1 MLRTHLNIGIVMSF
15 AEFLAQLLPILIL
28 LALVL
33 LLVGALRRILLWRQ
47 GQESTIHWA
56 GLFSIPKRYLV
67 DLHHVVASDKYI
79 SNTHVATAGGFVLT
93 ALLVILIY
101 LFDVATNI
109 LNYALLASSGLM
121 FVGAIFVLMRRINP
135 PPNLSLGPWSRLP
148 YSLLIFSSSFF
159 VLTLPASGLLP
170 IDSGSGLL
178 VILLVAGIV
187 WGMGEMFFGM
197 TWGGPMKHAFA
208 GALHLGLHRRQGRF
222 GGGRST
228 GLISID
234 LEKDKLG
241 VEKPEDFKW
250 NQLLSFDACVECG
263 RCEKACP
270 AFAAGQPLNP
280 KKIIQ
285 DMVVGMAGGNT
296 AKFAGS
302 TYPGVELGSHKGGAV
317 IPIVDVLLE
326 ANTLWSCTTCR
337 ACVQECPM
345 MIEHVDAIVDMRRF
359 ETMEKGKTPGKG
371 AEVLDNLNTTDN
383 PNGHAPNSRM
393 NWAADQNLA
402 VFGSDVDRA
411 DVLLWIGDA
420 AFDMRNQRT
429 LRAMITLLRAAKV
442 DFAVLGESECD
453 SGDLARRLGDE
464 VTFQR
469 LAKINI
475 ATMSQFEFKHI
486 VTADPHAFH
495 CLKNEYADFGGH
507 YDVYHHTGFFA
518 DLVKNDKIK
527 LNTNNA
533 ISLTYHDPC
542 YLGRYNGEYDA
553 PRYLLEAMGINVKE
567 MQRSQSKSRC
577 CGGGGGAAVT
587 DIPGKQRIP
596 DMRMNDAKSTG
607 AEIVAVACPGCSQML
622 EGVVEPRPQV
632 KDIAELMLDA
642 LSDEEA

>member
-1 MLRTHLNIGIVMSF
+1 MSF
-15 AEFLAQLLPILIL
+15 AEFLPQLLPILIL
-28 LALVL
+28 IALVL
-33 LLVGALRRILLWRQ
+33 AAIGAVRRILLWRQ
-47 GQESTIHWA
+47 GQKSTIHWA
-56 GLFSIPKRYLV
+56 GLFTIPRRYLV

-101 LFDVATNI
+101 LFDVAPYI
-109 LNYALLASSGLM
+109 LNYALLASSALM
-121 FVGAIFVLMRRINP
+121 FIGAIFVLKRRRNP

-159 VLTLPASGLLP
+159 VLTLPASGLLAA
-170 IDSGSGLL
+170 DSGSWLL
-178 VILLVAGIV
+178 AILLVLGII
-187 WGMGEMFFGM
+187 WGVGEMFFGM

-208 GALHLGLHRRQGRF
+208 GALHLGLHRRQERF

-228 GLISID
+228 GLMSID

-280 KKIIQ
+280 KKLIQ
-285 DMVVGMAGGNT
+285 DMVVGMAGGSD

-302 TYPGVELGSHKGGAV
+302 PYPGVELGSHKGGAI
-317 IPIVDVLLE
+317 IPIVDVLLD

-345 MIEHVDAIVDMRRF
+345 MIEHVDAILDMRRF

-371 AEVLDNLNTTDN
+371 AEVLENLNTTDN
-383 PNGHAPNSRM
+383 PNGYAPTSRM

-402 VFGSDVDRA
+402 VFGTDVERA

-420 AFDMRNQRT
+420 AFNMRNQRT
-429 LRAMITLLRAAKV
+429 LRAMITLLRAAKI
-442 DFAVLGESECD
+442 DFAVLGDNECD

-469 LAKINI
+469 LAKTNI
-475 ATMSQFEFKHI
+475 ATMEKFQFKHI

-495 CLKNEYADFGGH
+495 CLKNEYTEFGGK

-518 DLVKNDKIK
+518 DLVKNEKIK
-527 LNTNNA
+527 LNTNSDL
-533 ISLTYHDPC
+533 SLTYHDPC

-553 PRYLLEAMGINVKE
+553 PRYLLETMGITIKE
-567 MQRSQSKSRC
+567 MERSKSTSRC
-577 CGGGGGAAVT
+577 CGGGGGATVT

-596 DMRMNDAKSTG
+596 DMRMDDAKSTG
-607 AEIVAVACPGCSQML
+607 AEIVAVGCPQCSLMF

-632 KDIAELMLDA
+632 KDIAELMLDS
-642 LSDEEA
+642 LCEEVT

>member
-1 MLRTHLNIGIVMSF
+1 MLITHLTIGIVMSF
-15 AEFLAQLLPILIL
+15 AEFLPQLLPILIL
-28 LALVL
+28 LGLALAGI
-33 LLVGALRRILLWRQ
+33 GAVRRILLWRQ
-47 GQESTIHWA
+47 GQESAIHWV
-56 GLFSIPKRYLV
+56 GLFAIPRRYLV
-67 DLHHVVASDKYI
+67 DLHHVVASDRYI

-93 ALLVILIY
+93 ALLVMLIY
-101 LFDVATNI
+101 LFEVATNI
-109 LNYALLASSGLM
+109 LNYALLASSALM
-121 FVGAIFVLMRRINP
+121 FVGAIFVLMRRKNP

-159 VLTLPASGLLP
+159 VLTLPAAGVLP
-170 IDSGSGLL
+170 IDSGSWLL
-178 VILLVAGIV
+178 AILLLLGII
-187 WGMGEMFFGM
+187 WGVGEMFFGM

-208 GALHLGLHRRQGRF
+208 GALHLGLHRRQERF

-241 VEKPEDFKW
+241 VEKPKDFKW

-280 KKIIQ
+280 KKLIQ
-285 DMVVGMAGGNT
+285 DMVVGMAGGSD

-302 TYPGVELGSHKGGAV
+302 AYPGIDIGSHKGGAI

-359 ETMEKGKTPGKG
+359 QTMEKGQTPGKG
-371 AEVLDNLNTTDN
+371 AEVLENLNTTDN

-393 NWAADQNLA
+393 NWAADQNLR
-402 VFGSDVDRA
+402 VFGSDVQSA

-429 LRAMITLLRAAKV
+429 LRAMITLLRAAKI

-464 VTFQR
+464 ATFQR
-469 LAKINI
+469 LAKTNI
-475 ATMSQFEFKHI
+475 STMAKYQFRHI

-518 DLVKNDKIK
+518 DLVKSGKIK
-527 LNTNNA
+527 LNSTKTL
-533 ISLTYHDPC
+533 SLSYHDPC
-542 YLGRYNGEYDA
+542 YLGRYNGQYDA
-553 PRYLLEAMGINVKE
+553 PRYLLEAMGITIKE
-567 MQRSQSKSRC
+567 MQRSQSTARC
-577 CGGGGGAAVT
+577 CGGGGGAPVT

-596 DMRMNDAKSTG
+596 DMRMEDAKATG
-607 AEIVAVACPGCSQML
+607 AEIVAVACPGCSLML

-642 LSDEEA
+642 LCEEVA

>member
-1 MLRTHLNIGIVMSF
+1 
-15 AEFLAQLLPILIL
+15 
-28 LALVL
+28 
-33 LLVGALRRILLWRQ
+33 
-47 GQESTIHWA
+47 
-56 GLFSIPKRYLV
+56 
-67 DLHHVVASDKYI
+67 
-79 SNTHVATAGGFVLT
+79 
-93 ALLVILIY
+93 
-101 LFDVATNI
+101 
-109 LNYALLASSGLM
+109 
-121 FVGAIFVLMRRINP
+121 
-135 PPNLSLGPWSRLP
+135 SRLP

-159 VLTLPASGLLP
+159 VLSLPASGLLP
-170 IDSGSGLL
+170 LDWGSWLL
-178 VILLVAGIV
+178 AILLVLGIV

-241 VEKPEDFKW
+241 VEKPKDFKW
-250 NQLLSFDACVECG
+250 SQLLSFDACVECG

-280 KKIIQ
+280 KKLIQ
-285 DMVVGMAGGNT
+285 DMVVGMAGGSD

-302 TYPGVELGSHKGGAV
+302 AYPGIEVGCHKGGAI
-317 IPIVDVLLE
+317 IPIVDVLLD

-359 ETMEKGKTPGKG
+359 QTMEKGQTPGKG

-383 PNGHAPNSRM
+383 PNGHAPGSRM
-393 NWAADQNLA
+393 NWAADQNLR
-402 VFGSDVDRA
+402 VFGSDVEQA

-464 VTFQR
+464 ASFQR
-469 LAKINI
+469 LAKSNI
-475 ATMSQFEFKHI
+475 ASMAKYQFKHI

-518 DLVKNDKIK
+518 DLVKSEKIK
-527 LNTNNA
+527 LDSSK
-533 ISLTYHDPC
+533 SLSLSYHDPC

-553 PRYLLEAMGINVKE
+553 PRYLLEAMGITIKE

-577 CGGGGGAAVT
+577 CGGGGGAPVT
-587 DIPGKQRIP
+587 DIPGTQRIP
-596 DMRMNDAKSTG
+596 DMRMEDAKATG
-607 AEIVAVACPGCSQML
+607 AEIVAVACPQCSLML

-642 LSDEEA
+642 LSEEA

>member
-1 MLRTHLNIGIVMSF
+1 MSF
-15 AEFLAQLLPILIL
+15 AEFLPKLLPILVML
-28 LALVL
+28 GLVL
-33 LLVGALRRILLWRQ
+33 AVIGALRRILLWRQ

-56 GLFSIPKRYLV
+56 GLFAIPRRYLV

-93 ALLVILIY
+93 ALLVILVY

-109 LNYALLASSGLM
+109 LNYALLASSALM
-121 FVGAIFVLMRRINP
+121 FVGAIFVLMRRLNP
-135 PPNLSLGPWSRLP
+135 PPNLSRGPWSRLP
-148 YSLLIFSSSFF
+148 FSLLIFSSSFF
-159 VLTLPASGLLP
+159 VLTLPVSGLLP
-170 IDSGSGLL
+170 IDSGSWLL
-178 VILLVAGIV
+178 AILLVVGII

-234 LEKDKLG
+234 LERDKLG
-241 VEKPEDFKW
+241 VEKPKDFKW

-263 RCEKACP
+263 RCEKVCP
-270 AFAAGQPLNP
+270 AFEAGQPLNP
-280 KKIIQ
+280 KKLIQ
-285 DMVVGMAGGNT
+285 DMVVGMAGGST

-302 TYPGVELGSHKGGAV
+302 AYPGIELGSHKGGSI

-383 PNGHAPNSRM
+383 PNGHAPSSRM

-402 VFGSDVDRA
+402 VFGTDVEHA

-429 LRAMITLLRAAKV
+429 LRAMITLLRKAKV

-464 VTFQR
+464 ASFQR
-469 LAKINI
+469 LAKTNI
-475 ATMSQFEFKHI
+475 ATMAKFQFKHI

-518 DLVKNDKIK
+518 DLVKSGKIK
-527 LNTNNA
+527 LSTNKA
-533 ISLTYHDPC
+533 LSLTYHDPC

-553 PRYLLEAMGINVKE
+553 PRYLLKAMGISIKE
-567 MQRSQSKSRC
+567 MERSQSTARC
-577 CGGGGGAAVT
+577 CGGGGGATVT

-596 DMRMNDAKSTG
+596 DMRMDDAKSTG
-607 AEIVAVACPGCSQML
+607 AEIVAVACPGCSLML

-642 LSDEEA
+642 LCEEVA

>member
-1 MLRTHLNIGIVMSF
+1 MSF
-15 AEFLAQLLPILIL
+15 AEFLPQWLPLLIL
-28 LALVL
+28 LGLVL
-33 LLVGALRRILLWRQ
+33 AIIGALRRIALWRQ
-47 GQESTIHWA
+47 GQASTIHWR
-56 GLFSIPKRYLV
+56 GLFSIPQRYLV

-79 SNTHVATAGGFVLT
+79 SNTHVATAGGFVVT

-101 LFDVATNI
+101 LFDVATHI

-178 VILLVAGIV
+178 AILLVVGII
-187 WGMGEMFFGM
+187 WGVGEMFFGM

-208 GALHLGLHRRQGRF
+208 GALHLGLHRRQERF

-241 VEKPEDFKW
+241 VEKTEDFKW
-250 NQLLSFDACVECG
+250 SQLLSFDACVECG

-302 TYPGVELGSHKGGAV
+302 AYPGVELGSHKGGAV

-371 AEVLDNLNTTDN
+371 AEVLDNLNSTDN
-383 PNGHAPNSRM
+383 PSGHAPSSRM

-402 VFGSDVDRA
+402 VFGRDVERA

-464 VTFQR
+464 ATFQR
-469 LAKINI
+469 LAKTNI
-475 ATMSQFEFKHI
+475 MTMANYQFKHI

-495 CLKNEYADFGGH
+495 CLKNEYTDFGGH

-518 DLVKNDKIK
+518 DLVKSEKIK

-553 PRYLLEAMGINVKE
+553 PRYLLEAMGINIKE
-567 MQRSQSKSRC
+567 MERSQSKSRC

-596 DMRMNDAKSTG
+596 DMRMDDAKSTG

>member
-1 MLRTHLNIGIVMSF
+1 MSF
-15 AEFLAQLLPILIL
+15 AEFLPKLLPILVML
-28 LALVL
+28 SLVL
-33 LLVGALRRILLWRQ
+33 AAIGALRRIWLWRQ

-56 GLFSIPKRYLV
+56 GLFAIPRRYLV

-93 ALLVILIY
+93 ALLVILVY

-109 LNYALLASSGLM
+109 LNYALLASSALM
-121 FVGAIFVLMRRINP
+121 FVGAIFVLMRRLNP
-135 PPNLSLGPWSRLP
+135 PPNLSRGPWSRLP
-148 YSLLIFSSSFF
+148 FSLLIFSSSFF

-170 IDSGSGLL
+170 IDSGSWLL
-178 VILLVAGIV
+178 AILLVVGII

-208 GALHLGLHRRQGRF
+208 GALHLGLHRRQSRF

-234 LEKDKLG
+234 LERDKLG
-241 VEKPEDFKW
+241 VEKPKDFKW

-270 AFAAGQPLNP
+270 AFEAGQPLNP
-280 KKIIQ
+280 KKLIQ
-285 DMVVGMAGGNT
+285 DMVVGMAGGST

-302 TYPGVELGSHKGGAV
+302 AYPGIELGSHKGGAI

-326 ANTLWSCTTCR
+326 ANTIWSCTTCR

-383 PNGHAPNSRM
+383 PNGHAPSSRM

-402 VFGSDVDRA
+402 VFGTDVEYA

-429 LRAMITLLRAAKV
+429 LRAMITLLRTAKV

-464 VTFQR
+464 ASFQR
-469 LAKINI
+469 LAKTNI
-475 ATMSQFEFKHI
+475 ATMAKFQFKHI

-495 CLKNEYADFGGH
+495 CLKNEYADFDGH

-518 DLVKNDKIK
+518 ALVKSGKIK
-527 LNTNNA
+527 LSTNKA
-533 ISLTYHDPC
+533 LSLTYHDPC

-553 PRYLLEAMGINVKE
+553 PRYLLKAMGISIKE
-567 MQRSQSKSRC
+567 MERSQSTARC
-577 CGGGGGAAVT
+577 CGGGGGATVT

-596 DMRMNDAKSTG
+596 DMRMDDAKSTG
-607 AEIVAVACPGCSQML
+607 AEIVAVACPGCSSML

-642 LSDEEA
+642 LCEEVA

>member
-1 MLRTHLNIGIVMSF
+1 MSF
-15 AEFLAQLLPILIL
+15 AEFLPQLLPILIL
-28 LALVL
+28 FALALAVI
-33 LLVGALRRILLWRQ
+33 GALRRILLWRQ

-56 GLFSIPKRYLV
+56 GLLAIPRRYLV

-109 LNYALLASSGLM
+109 LNYALLASSALM
-121 FVGAIFVLMRRINP
+121 FVGAIFVLMRRKNP
-135 PPNLSLGPWSRLP
+135 PPNLSTGPWSRLP

-178 VILLVAGIV
+178 AILLVVGII
-187 WGMGEMFFGM
+187 WGVGEMFCGM

-241 VEKPEDFKW
+241 VEKPKDFKW
-250 NQLLSFDACVECG
+250 SQLLSFDACVECG

-280 KKIIQ
+280 KKLIQ
-285 DMVVGMAGGNT
+285 DMVVGMAGGSD

-302 TYPGVELGSHKGGAV
+302 AYPGIEIGNHKGGAI

-359 ETMEKGKTPGKG
+359 QTMEKGQTPGKG

-383 PNGHAPNSRM
+383 PNGHAPSSRM
-393 NWAADQNLA
+393 NWAADQNLR
-402 VFGSDVDRA
+402 VFGSDVEHA

-469 LAKINI
+469 LAKTNI
-475 ATMSQFEFKHI
+475 ATMAKYQFMHI

-507 YDVYHHTGFFA
+507 YDVYHHSGFFA
-518 DLVKNDKIK
+518 DLVKSGKIK
-527 LNTNNA
+527 FNTTKTE
-533 ISLTYHDPC
+533 SLTYHDPC

-553 PRYLLEAMGINVKE
+553 PRYLLEAMGITIKE
-567 MQRSQSKSRC
+567 MQRSQSTARC
-577 CGGGGGAAVT
+577 CGGGGGAPVT

-596 DMRMNDAKSTG
+596 DMRMEDAKSTG
-607 AEIVAVACPGCSQML
+607 ADIVAVACPQCSLML

-642 LSDEEA
+642 LREEA

>member
-1 MLRTHLNIGIVMSF
+1 MYF
-15 AEFLAQLLPILIL
+15 AEFLPQLLPILIL
-28 LALVL
+28 LGLVL
-33 LLVGALRRILLWRQ
+33 AIIGALRRIALWRQ
-47 GQESTIHWA
+47 GQASTIHWR
-56 GLFSIPKRYLV
+56 GLFSIPQRYLV

-79 SNTHVATAGGFVLT
+79 SNTHVATAGGFVVT

-101 LFDVATNI
+101 LFDVATHI

-178 VILLVAGIV
+178 AILLVVGII
-187 WGMGEMFFGM
+187 WGVGEMFFGM

-208 GALHLGLHRRQGRF
+208 GALHLGLHRRQERF

-234 LEKDKLG
+234 LEKDTLG
-241 VEKPEDFKW
+241 VEKTEDFKW
-250 NQLLSFDACVECG
+250 SQLLSFDACVECG

-302 TYPGVELGSHKGGAV
+302 AYPGVELGSHKGGAV

-371 AEVLDNLNTTDN
+371 AEVLDNLNSTDN
-383 PNGHAPNSRM
+383 PSGHAPSSRM

-402 VFGSDVDRA
+402 VFGRDVERA

-464 VTFQR
+464 ATFQR
-469 LAKINI
+469 LAKTNI
-475 ATMSQFEFKHI
+475 MTMANYQFKHI

-495 CLKNEYADFGGH
+495 CLKNEYTDFGGH

-518 DLVKNDKIK
+518 DLVKSEKIK

-553 PRYLLEAMGINVKE
+553 PRYLLEAMGINIKE
-567 MQRSQSKSRC
+567 MERSQSKSRC

-596 DMRMNDAKSTG
+596 DMRMDDAKSTG

>member
-1 MLRTHLNIGIVMSF
+1 MSF
-15 AEFLAQLLPILIL
+15 AEFLPQWLPLLIL
-28 LALVL
+28 LGLVL
-33 LLVGALRRILLWRQ
+33 AIIGALRRIALWRQ
-47 GQESTIHWA
+47 GQASTIHWR
-56 GLFSIPKRYLV
+56 GLFSIPQRYLV

-79 SNTHVATAGGFVLT
+79 SNTHVATAGGFVVT

-101 LFDVATNI
+101 LFDVATHI

-178 VILLVAGIV
+178 AILVVFGII
-187 WGMGEMFFGM
+187 WGVGEMFFGM

-208 GALHLGLHRRQGRF
+208 GALHLGLHRRQERF

-241 VEKPEDFKW
+241 VEKTEDFKW
-250 NQLLSFDACVECG
+250 SQLLSFDACVECG

-302 TYPGVELGSHKGGAV
+302 AYPGVELGSHKGGAV

-371 AEVLDNLNTTDN
+371 AEVLDNLNSTDN
-383 PNGHAPNSRM
+383 PSGHAPSSRM

-402 VFGSDVDRA
+402 VFGRDVERA

-464 VTFQR
+464 ATFQR
-469 LAKINI
+469 LAKTNI
-475 ATMSQFEFKHI
+475 MTMANYQFKHI

-495 CLKNEYADFGGH
+495 CLKNEYTDFGGH

-518 DLVKNDKIK
+518 DLVKSEKIK

-553 PRYLLEAMGINVKE
+553 PRYLLEAMGINIKE
-567 MQRSQSKSRC
+567 MERSQSKSRC

-596 DMRMNDAKSTG
+596 DMRMDDAKSTG

>member
-1 MLRTHLNIGIVMSF
+1 MYF
-15 AEFLAQLLPILIL
+15 AEFLPQLLPILIL
-28 LALVL
+28 LGLVL
-33 LLVGALRRILLWRQ
+33 AVIGALRRILLWRQ
-47 GQESTIHWA
+47 GQESSIHWA
-56 GLFSIPKRYLV
+56 GLFSIPQRYLV

-121 FVGAIFVLMRRINP
+121 FVGAVFVLMRRINP

-159 VLTLPASGLLP
+159 VLTLPASGWLP
-170 IDSGSGLL
+170 IDSGSWLL
-178 VILLVAGIV
+178 AILLVVGII
-187 WGMGEMFFGM
+187 WGVGEMFFGM

-250 NQLLSFDACVECG
+250 SQLLSFDACVECG

-302 TYPGVELGSHKGGAV
+302 AYPGIEPGSYKGGAK

-359 ETMEKGKTPGKG
+359 ETMEKGQTPGKG
-371 AEVLDNLNTTDN
+371 AEVLDNLNSTDN
-383 PNGHAPNSRM
+383 PNGHAPSSRM

-453 SGDLARRLGDE
+453 SGDLARRLGE
-464 VTFQR
+464 EATFQR
-469 LAKINI
+469 LAKTNI

-518 DLVKNDKIK
+518 DLVKNGKIK

-567 MQRSQSKSRC
+567 MERSQSKSRC

-596 DMRMNDAKSTG
+596 DMRMDDAKSTG

-642 LSDEEA
+642 LCEEVV